1 MIGDLYQSPL
11 RYGGAYEESSVD
23 GITPRPHWAALMAS
37 LQSIGPNELAFR
49 WAQAEQRIREN
60 GITYNMYGDPLG
72 AHRPWKIDLVPLLIP
87 DEEWRFIEAGI
98 IQRAELLNLVLEDLY
113 HSQTLLKDGF
123 LPAALLFA
131 NPAFLRPLVGVKV
144 PRNSYLHMLAFDLAR
159 SPDGKWWVLANRT
172 QAPSGSG
179 YALENRLIVSELL
192 PELFRTSN
200 VQRLAPFFRAQ
211 RDALA
216 QLSEQSNPRIILLTP
231 GPHNETYFEHSYLAK
246 YLGFTLVEGAD
257 LTVRDRCVFIK
268 TVGGLEKVDVILRR
282 VDDDFCDP
290 LELRGDSLLGVSGL
304 VEAIVAGNVQVA
316 NALGSGVIESAA
328 LMPFLPGL
336 ARHLLGEE
344 LKLPSV
350 ATWWCGQ
357 EHALNWVIDN
367 LKSVV
372 VKPAFSSVGMEP
384 VFGSE
389 LTAADREQFLERLRS
404 SPHEFVAQ
412 EQVQLSTAPVWEND
426 SLHSRSV
433 VLRTYIVN
441 TGTGWSAFPGGLVRV
456 AEAQGSV
463 VSMQRG
469 GHSKDA
475 WVLSD
480 RPVDTFS
487 LLPSRNEVL
496 QLRRASLVVPSSVA
510 DNTFWLGRYVER
522 AENQA
527 RILRSLIPR
536 IHLAEEAELVS
547 LTCLVACLGPRS
559 ARIAGRRRG
568 RPSFNV
574 LRREL
579 LSLLTDHKRPD
590 SLAATLTEVSR
601 IADSV
606 RERLSGDMMMLLG
619 HLRVSV
625 KAQKGAFLTSYTPML
640 TKCLELLSAFSGMER
655 ENINRGSGWLFL
667 SLGRRLERAI
677 YLTRELRHISKPL
690 AFENWA
696 YLERLLEV
704 ADSTVTYRTRYY
716 ATLQPLAVLDI
727 LMADGTNPRSL
738 DFQLGHLADL
748 YAKLP
753 RHLPADLQAMQ
764 DAVSSL
770 RRIDLQGMT
779 HCLNEP
785 RSFPVNGYEEVDQF
799 LARLENLLPSW
810 SNNLS
815 SHYFSHARTLPIT
828 MGND

>member
-23 GITPRPHWAALMAS
+23 GITPRPHWAGLMAS

-49 WAQAEQRIREN
+49 WTQAEQRIREN

-72 AHRPWKIDLVPLLIP
+72 AHRPWKIDLIPLLIP

-113 HSQTLLKDGF
+113 HSQTLLKDGL

-216 QLSEQSNPRIILLTP
+216 QLSEQSNPRIVLLTP

-304 VEAIVAGNVQVA
+304 VEAVVAGNVRVA

-357 EHALNWVIDN
+357 EHALNWVTDN

-384 VFGSE
+384 IFGSE
-389 LTAADREQFLERLRS
+389 LTAADREKFLERLRS
-404 SPHEFVAQ
+404 SPLEFVAQ

-433 VLRTYIVN
+433 VLRTYVVN

-487 LLPSRNEVL
+487 LLPPRNEVL

-547 LTCLVACLGPRS
+547 LTCLAACLGTRS
-559 ARIAGRRRG
+559 ARIADRRRG
-568 RPSFNV
+568 RLSFNA

-579 LSLLTDHKRPD
+579 LSLLTDDKRTN
-590 SLAATLTEVSR
+590 SLAATLADVSR

-606 RERLSGDMMMLLG
+606 SERLSGDMMMLLG
-619 HLRVSV
+619 HLRDSV
-625 KAQKGAFLTSYTPML
+625 KSQKGTFLTSYTPML

-667 SLGRRLERAI
+667 SIGRRLERAI

-690 AFENWA
+690 AVQNWA

-716 ATLQPLAVLDI
+716 TTLQPLAVLDI

-770 RRIDLQGMT
+770 RRIDLQDMT
-779 HCLNEP
+779 RRLNEP
-785 RSFPVNGYEEVDQF
+785 RSYPIDGYEEVDQF